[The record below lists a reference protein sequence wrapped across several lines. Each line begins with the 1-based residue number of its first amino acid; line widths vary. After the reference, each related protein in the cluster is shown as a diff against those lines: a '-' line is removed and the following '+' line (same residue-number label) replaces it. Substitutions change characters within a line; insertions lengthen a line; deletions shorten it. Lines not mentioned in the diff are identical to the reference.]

1 MRPASG
7 SGPVPAPANK
17 DARSRFYVDHRLDLH
32 RLTVEQATAAVER
45 HLTRA
50 HSASLQFVHIIHGH
64 GTGTLKEAVQSLL
77 DRHPLVAAHRPASQA
92 DGGYGVTVAEL
103 RGAASAPLSRSEA
116 DRLSRPQPLKRK

>member
-1 MRPASG
+1 MRPASRP
-7 SGPVPAPANK
+7 GPGPAPANK
-17 DARSRFYVDHRLDLH
+17 DARSRFYLDHRLDLH

-50 HSASLQFVHIIHGH
+50 HSASLPFVHIIHGH

-77 DRHPLVAAHRPASQA
+77 GRHPLVASHRPASQA

-103 RGAASAPLSRSEA
+103 RGAGPPPLSRAET
-116 DRLSRPQPLKRK
+116 DRMSRPQPLKRK

>member
-1 MRPASG
+1 M
-7 SGPVPAPANK
+7 
-17 DARSRFYVDHRLDLH
+17 DHRLDLH

-50 HSASLQFVHIIHGH
+50 NSASLPFVHIIHGN

-77 DRHPLVAAHRPASQA
+77 GRHPLVAAHRPASQA

-103 RGAASAPLSRSEA
+103 RRATSAPLSRVEA
-116 DRLSRPQPLKRK
+116 DQLSRPQPLKRK